1 MVWGED
7 LRERGLRPVADP
19 GRASVLIVPERV
31 PLALSA
37 ALLDA
42 WRRMPPDRRFEGV
55 ASPWTGL
62 SLRDVLGGHGLEHH
76 GAHGEHGSHGE
87 HGDMMAITGEPSRDG
102 LIMERITIE
111 VGPISAGLPTGLI
124 VSASLDG
131 DIVDECSI
139 VASLHASAGGRDPWA
154 EAAWGAADA
163 FATQAAGA
171 SSDSDRGA
179 ALMRMERERAVSHLS
194 WLHRYLRLLGLR
206 RRQEQVRAVLRL
218 AVAARDAPGD
228 DAIGALGSARQ
239 ACGHLAEALRRSR
252 GFAVRNDGV
261 GVVRSDEV
269 GRTGLLGPIARAS
282 GSATDRRVNDP
293 VYVALGFEPLTRH
306 EGDARARA
314 LLRAEEA
321 TQSLELAA
329 ALLNGTPAGAG
340 AWEPATRATVE
351 GPRGPVRV
359 THGECVVLGSDE
371 AMHAAEIAAVGLEWS
386 SALVAIASFD
396 LAPGGLER

>member
-1 MVWGED
+1 
-7 LRERGLRPVADP
+7 
-19 GRASVLIVPERV
+19 
-31 PLALSA
+31 
-37 ALLDA
+37 
-42 WRRMPPDRRFEGV
+42 
-55 ASPWTGL
+55 
-62 SLRDVLGGHGLEHH
+62 
-76 GAHGEHGSHGE
+76 
-87 HGDMMAITGEPSRDG
+87 
-102 LIMERITIE
+102 
-111 VGPISAGLPTGLI
+111 
-124 VSASLDG
+124 
-131 DIVDECSI
+131 
-139 VASLHASAGGRDPWA
+139 
-154 EAAWGAADA
+154 
-163 FATQAAGA
+163 
-171 SSDSDRGA
+171 
-179 ALMRMERERAVSHLS
+179 
-194 WLHRYLRLLGLR
+194 
-206 RRQEQVRAVLRL
+206 
-218 AVAARDAPGD
+218 
-228 DAIGALGSARQ
+228 
-239 ACGHLAEALRRSR
+239 
-252 GFAVRNDGV
+252 VRNDGV